1 MIAEIISIGDELIT
15 GQTLN
20 SNASW
25 LAGNLDKTGVATR
38 QITIVSDDKE
48 EIERALSEA
57 ERRADLILIT
67 GGLGPTKDDN
77 TRDVLCTFFNSRLI
91 ESQVVSDDIKAFFA
105 KRGLE
110 VTETNRKQSLVPE
123 NCSILRNKNGTAPG
137 LWFERK
143 NKIFIAM
150 PGVPFELK
158 PMVKDHV
165 IPFLKEKITGNFII
179 HRTILTHGIGESFLA
194 DKLNNWE
201 KEFPSNI
208 KLAYLPSPGLVKLQL
223 SGTGENQQ
231 QIKED
236 VGTLINKLK
245 KIIPGYIFG
254 ENHDTMQSIV
264 GKLLKEKHA
273 TLSIA
278 ESCTGGM
285 ISHLVTSVSGA
296 SQYFAGSIIAYDNN
310 IKINQL
316 NVDKS
321 LIEKYG
327 AVSKQVAESMAAEI
341 KKSFNTSYAIATT
354 GIAGPEGGTDE
365 KPVGLVWIAVAAND
379 HLISKKFLFGD
390 NRERNMIIASTAA
403 LNMLRKVLS
412 GKQRRR

>member
-77 TRDVLCTFFNSRLI
+77 TRDVLCNFFNSRLI
-91 ESQVVSDDIKAFFA
+91 ESRLVLDDIKAFFA

-123 NCSILRNKNGTAPG
+123 NCRILRNKNGTAPG

-194 DKLNNWE
+194 DKLNAWE
-201 KEFPSNI
+201 KEFPPNI
-208 KLAYLPSPGLVKLQL
+208 RLSYLPSPGTVKLRL
-223 SGTGENQQ
+223 SGTS
-231 QIKED
+231 KAPK
-236 VGTLINKLK
+236 KLK
-245 KIIPGYIFG
+245 DEIEKLTGKLKDIIPDHIYG
-254 ENHDTMQSIV
+254 EDDDTMQSIV
-264 GKLLKEKHA
+264 GKLLMGKGA
-273 TLSIA
+273 TLSVA

-285 ISHLVTSVSGA
+285 ISQMITSVAGA
-296 SQYFAGSIIAYDNN
+296 SRYFTGSVIAYDNK
-310 IKINQL
+310 IKIRQL
-316 NVDKS
+316 GIDKS
-321 LIEKYG
+321 VIEKHG
-327 AVSKQVAESMAAEI
+327 AVSRQVAESMATAI
-341 KKSFNTSYAIATT
+341 KKSFNTDYAIATT
-354 GIAGPEGGTDE
+354 GIAGPEGGSKK
-365 KPVGLVWIAVAAND
+365 KPVGMIWIALAVNSR
-379 HLISKKFLFGD
+379 ITSEKFLFGD
-390 NRERNMIIASTAA
+390 DRERNIIITSIAA
-403 LNMLRKVLS
+403 LNMLRKAIKEKL
-412 GKQRRR
+412 